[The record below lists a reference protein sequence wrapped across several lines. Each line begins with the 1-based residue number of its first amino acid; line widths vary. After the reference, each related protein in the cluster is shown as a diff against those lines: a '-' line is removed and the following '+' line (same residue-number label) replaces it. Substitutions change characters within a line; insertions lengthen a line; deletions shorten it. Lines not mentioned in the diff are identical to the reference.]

1 MDMWIMY
8 ALKYFFV
15 GFIFHIIYDILL
27 KYTNRED
34 LRFNLLESFLFSCMW
49 PIYAV
54 MLIHT
59 IIKTIIYGPDNDE

>member
-1 MDMWIMY
+1 MWITY
-8 ALKYFFV
+8 ALKYFFI
-15 GFIFHIIYDILL
+15 GFIFHIIYDAIV

-49 PIYAV
+49 PIYAI

-59 IIKTIIYGPDNDE
+59 FIKIIIYGSDNDK

>member
-34 LRFNLLESFLFSCMW
+34 LRINLLESFLFSCMW

-59 IIKTIIYGPDNDE
+59 IIKTLIYGPEDED

>member
-1 MDMWIMY
+1 MWIAY
-8 ALKYFFV
+8 ALKYFLI

-59 IIKTIIYGPDNDE
+59 IIKTLIYGPEDED